1 MVTREVLVAEQ
12 AARERHLPLPGRVS
26 RPAQEWS
33 GADRGGAPLP
43 AAVTGPVLFLDG
55 VSRRFGEVLALDGVS
70 LQVGRGEV
78 LGIIGR
84 SGAGKSTL
92 IRCLNGL
99 ERPDSGKVEFEGQDL
114 SRLGERGLQPLRRR
128 IGMVFQHFN
137 LLSARTVAQNVAL
150 PLRIAGVARGARAA
164 RVREL
169 LELVGLPDKAD
180 AYPAQLSGGQKQR
193 VGIARALAAGPSLL
207 LCDEA
212 TSALDPETTRA
223 ILALLRDIRRRLGLS
238 IVLITHEMSVVR
250 AIADTVAVMEAGRI
264 VERGPVD
271 EVLAAPR
278 HPLTRRLLAG
288 TRPELPAALHERL
301 RDRPHPGG
309 RAVLQVDVRGAQ
321 AGRPFIACLF
331 QQFGIPAALLHGGI
345 EVVRDEPAGRLFLAV
360 ASQDAQAACR
370 FLAPRVA
377 AVEVLG
383 HVAADA

>member
-1 MVTREVLVAEQ
+1 MAQ
-12 AARERHLPLPGRVS
+12 CAAPDRHMPSPGAFPRPVQERNGPDTAVVRVPTALP
-26 RPAQEWS
+26 
-33 GADRGGAPLP
+33 
-43 AAVTGPVLFLDG
+43 GPVLRVDG
-55 VSRRFGEVLALDGVS
+55 VSRRFGEVRALDGVS

-99 ERPDSGKVEFEGQDL
+99 ERPDAGRVEFEGHDL
-114 SRLGERGLQPLRRR
+114 SRLDERALQPLRRR

-137 LLSARTVAQNVAL
+137 LLSARTVAQNVTL
-150 PLRIAGVARGARAA
+150 PLRIGGIARKARAT

-169 LELVGLPDKAD
+169 LDLVGLPDKAG
-180 AYPAQLSGGQKQR
+180 AYPTQLSGGQRQR

-223 ILALLRDIRRRLGLS
+223 ILALLRDINRRLNLS

-264 VERGPVD
+264 VEQGPVG

-278 HPLTRRLLAG
+278 HPLTQRLLAG
-288 TRPELPAALHERL
+288 TRPELPGPLHERL
-301 RDRPHPGG
+301 RDHPHPGSG
-309 RAVLQVDVRGAQ
+309 KAVLQVDVRGAQ
-321 AGRPFIACLF
+321 AGEPFIAELF
-331 QQFGIPAALLHGGI
+331 RQVGIPAALLHGGV
-345 EVVRDEPAGRLFLAV
+345 EVMRDEPVGRLFLAV
-360 ASQDAQAACR
+360 ASQDAQVACG
-370 FLAPRVA
+370 FLAARVA
-377 AVEVLG
+377 AVKVLG